1 MIFKIQIYTLRISE
15 YYRESIEMKLTKRQ
29 FNISISL
36 FILSLPLNYQNFLS
50 TFLVYIFFGVGE
62 VDVSQGY
69 RLFWKIRASLTM
81 IAMMWILH
89 SQLLYSRDPIPPPLL
104 NKNLNRG

>member
-1 MIFKIQIYTLRISE
+1 MIFKIQIYTLRINE

-50 TFLVYIFFGVGE
+50 TFLV
-62 VDVSQGY
+62 
-69 RLFWKIRASLTM
+69 
-81 IAMMWILH
+81 
-89 SQLLYSRDPIPPPLL
+89 
-104 NKNLNRG
+104 

>member
-15 YYRESIEMKLTKRQ
+15 YYRQSIEMKLTKRQ

-50 TFLVYIFFGVGE
+50 TFLGVGE